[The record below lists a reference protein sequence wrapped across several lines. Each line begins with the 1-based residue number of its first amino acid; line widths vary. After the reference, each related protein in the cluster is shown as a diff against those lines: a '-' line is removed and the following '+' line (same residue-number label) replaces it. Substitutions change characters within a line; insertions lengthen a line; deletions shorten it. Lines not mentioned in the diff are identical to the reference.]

1 MSVRRAITEKDGIYF
16 ITFTCK
22 SWLPLFEQTNSYN
35 AVYKW
40 FDHLKSNGHY
50 ITGYVILP
58 NHLHVLIGFKALTQS
73 INTIVS
79 NGKRF
84 IAYEIVK
91 RLEEQNN
98 TAILK
103 TLSDAVIESDRKRGK
118 LHQVFESSFDAKECR
133 RQEFINQKLS
143 YMHNNP
149 CTGVWNLAA
158 SPSEY
163 VHSSALFYQTGKHSI
178 YEVINYKELEDIN
191 LTEK

>member
-1 MSVRRAITEKDGIYF
+1 M
-16 ITFTCK
+16 
-22 SWLPLFEQTNSYN
+22 PLFELTNTYD
-35 AVYKW
+35 AIYKW
-40 FDHLKSNGHY
+40 FDHLKTNGHY
-50 ITGYVILP
+50 ITGDVILP

-73 INTIVS
+73 INTVVS

-84 IAYEIVK
+84 IVYQIVK

-103 TLSDAVIESDRKRGK
+103 TLSDAVTDSDRKRGK
-118 LHQVFESSFDAKECR
+118 LHQVFENSFDAKECR
-133 RQEFINQKLS
+133 QEAFMAQKLS

-149 CTGVWNLAA
+149 CTGVWNSAA

-163 VHSSALFYQTGKHSI
+163 LHSSASFKHSV
-178 YEVINYKELEDIN
+178 YEVISYKELRDIN